1 MHFRYDINGL
11 RALAVLSVVIFHFAE
26 EKLPGGFIG
35 VDVFFVISWYLM
47 TSIIINKL
55 DKDRFRQDLGGLLNA
70 YQEVAARLGLITRE
84 SQGGTSG
91 PVLIKNQFRK
101 FIMKATVK
109 ITLKYGVL
117 DPQGKAIEKSLVQL
131 GFSGVNEVRQ
141 GKLIELDIDAD
152 TPEAAE
158 KQITEMCEK
167 LLANTVIENYDIQL
181 NLAD

>member
-1 MHFRYDINGL
+1 
-11 RALAVLSVVIFHFAE
+11 
-26 EKLPGGFIG
+26 
-35 VDVFFVISWYLM
+35 
-47 TSIIINKL
+47 
-55 DKDRFRQDLGGLLNA
+55 
-70 YQEVAARLGLITRE
+70 
-84 SQGGTSG
+84 
-91 PVLIKNQFRK
+91 
-101 FIMKATVK
+101 MKATVK

-117 DPQGKAIEKSLVQL
+117 DPQGKAIEKSLGQL
-131 GFSGVNEVRQ
+131 GFSGVEEVRQ